1 MLSLTAKSIGRRAVV
16 SSARLVLPVGIKVSD
31 QYFTTIRHHSTGKQ
45 YVVLNTVGT
54 DRPGIV
60 ADVTR
65 IVTQNGGNVG
75 ESRAQM
81 LGGHFSL
88 MMLVEIASTDMETL
102 RRQLES
108 DVVGM
113 NTTCFDAVDL
123 KSTEMKPHIGCECR
137 RCLYLV
143 VIVLCRC

>member
-31 QYFTTIRHHSTGKQ
+31 QYFTTTRHHSTGKQ

-75 ESRAQM
+75 ESRAQL

-113 NTTCFDAVDL
+113 NTTCFDAVDP